1 MWGFKPIFVADRSR
15 RGFTLVEMIISS
27 GLLMLLL
34 TLVLAVYLT
43 SHRVW
48 AKGSNS
54 QEVLGDAG
62 VVAGYLD
69 AELQR
74 STYDSVSISPDKQAL
89 VFLTAKDENGHTS
102 ATVDG
107 RPIWN
112 RWMLYYVNGSS
123 LLRSSKLWT
132 APASDRTNPL
142 KLENLESKPLSEYLD
157 GRGRALTRRL
167 ESVSFSS
174 PTDSRLV
181 VYDMVVR
188 ADHDDKRKL
197 HLQGAIRPRN

>member
-1 MWGFKPIFVADRSR
+1 M
-15 RGFTLVEMIISS
+15 EMIISS

-34 TLVLAVYLT
+34 TLVLAVYLA

-48 AKGSNS
+48 AKGSNA

-69 AELQR
+69 EELQR
-74 STYDSVSISPDKQAL
+74 STYDSVSIAPDKQAL
-89 VFLTAKDENGHTS
+89 VFLTAKDENGHAD
-102 ATVDG
+102 ATEDG

-112 RWMLYYVNGSS
+112 RWMLYYVNGGS
-123 LLRSSKLWT
+123 LLRSSKLWN
-132 APASDRTNPL
+132 APASDRANPL
-142 KLENLESKPLSEYLD
+142 KLEDLESKPISEYFD

-167 ESVSFSS
+167 ESLSFSS

-181 VYDMVVR
+181 IYDLVVR